1 MAIITLTTDLG
12 LKDYYVSA
20 IKGAILR
27 ILPHATIIDITHQI
41 TPFDILQASFILKNA
56 YREFPKASVHL
67 IGINA
72 EESKEAKHF
81 AVLADDHFFVGA
93 DNGIFSLMFDNPP
106 SKTILLN
113 NTLPGDS
120 PSFPAKDKFVRTACY
135 IAEKAEIDSLG
146 EQTPLSIEK
155 RSLRPIIDGKSIR
168 GSVIYI
174 DGYEN
179 AITNIT
185 RELFEQISKKRRF
198 TVFFRNADY
207 DINKISNK
215 YNEVPEGEM
224 LIIYGTS
231 GQLEIA
237 INKGRASGLLGLK
250 PGDTIRIEF
259 E

>member
-20 IKGAILR
+20 IKGAILQ
-27 ILPHATIIDITHQI
+27 ILPNATIVDITHQI
-41 TPFDILQASFILKNA
+41 TPFDTLQASFILKNA
-56 YREFPKASVHL
+56 YREFPKGSVHL

-72 EESKEAKHF
+72 EASKDVNHF
-81 AVLADDHFFVGA
+81 AVYADGHFFVGA
-93 DNGIFSLMFDNPP
+93 DNGIFSLMLDIPP

-113 NTLPGDS
+113 KSMHDDS
-120 PSFPAKDKFVRTACY
+120 PAFPAKDKLVRAACY

-146 EQTPLSIEK
+146 EAMPLAIEK
-155 RSLRPIIDGKSIR
+155 RLLRPIIDGKSIR

-174 DGYEN
+174 DGYDN

-185 RELFEQISKKRRF
+185 RELFDQISKKRRF

-207 DINKISNK
+207 DVNKISYK
-215 YNEVPEGEM
+215 YNEVAEGEM
-224 LIIYGTS
+224 LIMYGAA